1 MHPKDA
7 LDYLKFKERF
17 GEAPYVLPTNVWREG
32 LKKTGD
38 KVEFEINGK
47 PFSIELVSL
56 GAEND
61 RIIHVIKRVNNKMR
75 VYTVHTPRV
84 KKTEV
89 RMAKAENEVGSPI
102 NGTLWRLGNPQR
114 GAIKP
119 GDIVHK
125 GEEIANIEAM
135 KMETAVLAPYDAQ
148 VVEVSVKLNEVV
160 KEGQL
165 LFVLQPSEQ

>member
-1 MHPKDA
+1 MHT
-7 LDYLKFKERF
+7 F
-17 GEAPYVLPTNVWREG
+17 GEKDGGAHG
-32 LKKTGD
+32 L
-38 KVEFEINGK
+38 
-47 PFSIELVSL
+47 
-56 GAEND
+56 AEM
-61 RIIHVIKRVNNKMR
+61 KW
-75 VYTVHTPRV
+75 
-84 KKTEV
+84 
-89 RMAKAENEVGSPI
+89 GPI
-102 NGTLWRLGNPQR
+102 NGTLAPGNPAAR
-114 GAIKP
+114 CIKP